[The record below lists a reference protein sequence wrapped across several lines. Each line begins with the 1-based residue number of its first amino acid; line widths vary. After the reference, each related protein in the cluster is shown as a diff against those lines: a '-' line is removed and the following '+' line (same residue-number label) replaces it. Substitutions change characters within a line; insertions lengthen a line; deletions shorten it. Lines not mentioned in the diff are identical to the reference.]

1 MVTPEFA
8 RHAKRLQDSLLRA
21 STTDEAY
28 AR

>member
-21 STTDEAY
+21 SSTDEEP

>member
-8 RHAKRLQDSLLRA
+8 RYAKQLQDSLLRA
-21 STTDEAY
+21 SSTDEEA